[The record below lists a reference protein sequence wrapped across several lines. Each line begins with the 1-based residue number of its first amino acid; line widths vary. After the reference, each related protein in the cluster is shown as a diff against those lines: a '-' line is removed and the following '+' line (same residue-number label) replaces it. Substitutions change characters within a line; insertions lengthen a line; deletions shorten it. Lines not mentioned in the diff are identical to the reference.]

1 MSAAQLVRLAGG
13 LKRGAFTEAADLT
26 RYTVENGAQ
35 VMGEH
40 VAVPIARALAGEA
53 DSDVRL
59 HDGDVLTIRQLAG
72 WNDIGSLITVRGEV
86 MHPGDYGIE
95 EGERLSSVLKRAGGL
110 RADAYP
116 YGAILERRQVREM
129 EAKNR
134 ADLIRQVQ
142 GQQSTLKLLPDVGD
156 ADQKVAKDAA
166 LQQWHATLDQLESTP
181 PAGRLVI
188 HISKNVRKWSGT
200 PADIEVRAG
209 DTLLIPKTPT
219 YVMVNGQV
227 YNPTAITYHPGKSAG
242 WYLRQAGGPTN
253 MANRKAVFVV
263 RGDGSVVGGKG
274 SGEWF
279 SGDVLSAEL
288 RPGDMV
294 FVPEKAL
301 GGTPAWKSAIEAA
314 QLASS
319 IAIAI
324 SVGLN
329 F

>member
-40 VAVPIARALAGEA
+40 VAVPITRALAGVA
-53 DSDVRL
+53 DTDVRL

-72 WNDIGSLITVRGEV
+72 WNDIGSVISVRGEV
-86 MHPGDYGIE
+86 MHPGDYGIQ
-95 EGERLSSVLKRAGGL
+95 EGERLSEILKRAGGL

-116 YGAILERRQVREM
+116 YGAILERRQVREL
-129 EAKNR
+129 EERNR
-134 ADLIRQVQ
+134 AELIQQVQ
-142 GQQSTLKLLPDVGD
+142 SQQSNLKLVADAAD
-156 ADQKVAKDAA
+156 ADEKIARNAVA
-166 LQQWHATLDQLESTP
+166 QQWHATLDELKSTP
-181 PAGRLVI
+181 PQGRLVI
-188 HISKNVRKWSGT
+188 HISKNIGKWANT
-200 PADIEVRAG
+200 PADVEVRAG

-227 YNPTAITYHPGKSAG
+227 YNPTAISYHPGKSAG

-253 MANRKAVFVV
+253 MANRKGIFVV
-263 RGDGSVVGGKG
+263 RGDGSVVGSRSG
-274 SGEWF
+274 GEWF
-279 SGDVLSAEL
+279 TGNALSAEL

-301 GGTPAWKSAIEAA
+301 GGTPVWKSTMQAA
-314 QLASS
+314 QLMSS

-324 SVGLN
+324 SVGRQ